1 MLKEKENKMTA
12 KKDLYIY
19 RVRTGTKRVKKIKL
33 KKVIKGLNE
42 SMAGWSRT
50 FFLSE
55 KEAREH
61 IKNAK

>member
-1 MLKEKENKMTA
+1 MTA
-12 KKDLYIY
+12 KKDLYIF

-42 SMAGWSRT
+42 SMVGWSKT
-50 FFLSE
+50 FCLSE

-61 IKNAK
+61 IEKCKKK

>member
-1 MLKEKENKMTA
+1 MTA

-19 RVRTGTKRVKKIKL
+19 RVKTGTKRTKKIKL
-33 KKVIKGLNE
+33 KKVIKSLND
-42 SMAGWSRT
+42 SMVGWSQT

-61 IKNAK
+61 IERCKKK

>member
-1 MLKEKENKMTA
+1 MTA

-33 KKVIKGLNE
+33 QKVIKGLNQ
-42 SMAGWSRT
+42 SMVGWSKT

-55 KEAREH
+55 KEAKEH

>member
-1 MLKEKENKMTA
+1 MTA
-12 KKDLYIY
+12 KKDIYIY
-19 RVRTGTKRVKKIKL
+19 RVRTGIKRVKKIKL

-42 SMAGWSRT
+42 SMVGWSNT

-55 KEAREH
+55 KEARQH

>member
-1 MLKEKENKMTA
+1 MTA

-19 RVRTGTKRVKKIKL
+19 KVRTGTKRVKKIKL

-42 SMAGWSRT
+42 SMVGWSQT

-55 KEAREH
+55 KEARKH
-61 IKNAK
+61 IEKCKKK

>member
-1 MLKEKENKMTA
+1 MTA

-19 RVRTGTKRVKKIKL
+19 RVKTGTKRTKKIKL

-42 SMAGWSRT
+42 SMVGWSQT

-55 KEAREH
+55 KEARNYIE
-61 IKNAK
+61 KCKKK

>member
-1 MLKEKENKMTA
+1 MTA

-33 KKVIKGLNE
+33 QKVIKGLNQ
-42 SMAGWSRT
+42 SMVGWSKT

-55 KEAREH
+55 KEAKKH

>member
-1 MLKEKENKMTA
+1 MTA

-33 KKVIKGLNE
+33 QKVIKGLNE
-42 SMAGWSRT
+42 SLVGWSKT

-61 IKNAK
+61 IEKCKKK

>member
-1 MLKEKENKMTA
+1 MTA

-42 SMAGWSRT
+42 SMVSWSKT

-61 IKNAK
+61 IEKCKKK

>member
-1 MLKEKENKMTA
+1 MTA

-19 RVRTGTKRVKKIKL
+19 RVRTGTKRTKKIKL

-42 SMAGWSRT
+42 SMVGWSQT

>member
-1 MLKEKENKMTA
+1 MTA

-19 RVRTGTKRVKKIKL
+19 RVKTGTKRTKKIKL

-42 SMAGWSRT
+42 SMVGWSKT

-61 IKNAK
+61 IEKCKKK

>member
-1 MLKEKENKMTA
+1 MTA
-12 KKDLYIY
+12 KKDIYIY
-19 RVRTGTKRVKKIKL
+19 RVKTGTKRVKKIKL

-42 SMAGWSRT
+42 SMVGWSKT

-61 IKNAK
+61 IEKCKMK

>member
-1 MLKEKENKMTA
+1 MTA

-42 SMAGWSRT
+42 SMVGWSQT

-55 KEAREH
+55 KEARKH
-61 IKNAK
+61 IEKCKKK

>member
-1 MLKEKENKMTA
+1 MTA

-19 RVRTGTKRVKKIKL
+19 RVKTGTKRTKKIKL
-33 KKVIKGLNE
+33 NKVIKGLND
-42 SMAGWSRT
+42 SMVGWSQT

-61 IKNAK
+61 IEKCKKK

>member
-1 MLKEKENKMTA
+1 MTA
-12 KKDLYIY
+12 KKDIYIY

-42 SMAGWSRT
+42 SMVGWSKT

-55 KEAREH
+55 KEAREY
-61 IKNAK
+61 IEKCKKK

>member
-1 MLKEKENKMTA
+1 MTA

-42 SMAGWSRT
+42 SMVGWSKT

-55 KEAREH
+55 KEAKQH
-61 IKNAK
+61 IEKCKKK

>member
-1 MLKEKENKMTA
+1 MTA
-12 KKDLYIY
+12 KKDIYIY

-42 SMAGWSRT
+42 SMVGWSKT

-55 KEAREH
+55 KELRS
-61 IKNAK
+61 

>member
-1 MLKEKENKMTA
+1 MTA

-42 SMAGWSRT
+42 SMVGWSQT

-61 IKNAK
+61 IERCKKK

>member
-1 MLKEKENKMTA
+1 MTA
-12 KKDLYIY
+12 KKDIYIY
-19 RVRTGTKRVKKIKL
+19 RVKTGTKRVKKIKL

-42 SMAGWSRT
+42 SMVGWSKT

-61 IKNAK
+61 IEKCKKK

>member
-1 MLKEKENKMTA
+1 MTA

-19 RVRTGTKRVKKIKL
+19 RVKTGTKRTKKIKL

-42 SMAGWSRT
+42 SMVGWSQT

-55 KEAREH
+55 KEASEH
-61 IKNAK
+61 IEKCKKK

>member
-1 MLKEKENKMTA
+1 MTA

-42 SMAGWSRT
+42 SMVGWSKT
-50 FFLSE
+50 FFLTE
-55 KEAREH
+55 KEARKH
-61 IKNAK
+61 IEKCKKK

>member
-1 MLKEKENKMTA
+1 VTA

-42 SMAGWSRT
+42 SMAGWSKT

-61 IKNAK
+61 IEKCKKK